1 MDTTLVTVTVLSMG
15 MAAAL
20 SVIVWWLLREERRR
34 SEARIAALQA
44 AARAPILATPPSAAV
59 AAPASTAAPD
69 ARGLAA
75 DAPPKAKPAPVIA
88 VFKRQPWVSDA
99 AADLPLRSEQAPAA
113 PRPIADGPMFVE
125 PVRTPAWSNRLGIM
139 AAIVLVGASALL
151 FAMTASKA
159 RATAAAGTALAQ
171 SPTEAGLELISLH
184 DAHANGTLTITGMV
198 RNPHSAS
205 LLTRVTVT
213 AYTFDDKGAF
223 LASGRA
229 LLDVTSLAPGDD
241 SPFVVTVPVTDAVAR
256 YRIGFRGEDGRVIG
270 HVDHRQ
276 QGPMA
281 ALRLNPDTM
290 Q

>member
-44 AARAPILATPPSAAV
+44 AARAPIFAAPAATV
-59 AAPASTAAPD
+59 ATPASTAAPGSP
-69 ARGLAA
+69 AGN
-75 DAPPKAKPAPVIA
+75 APPKAKPAPVIA
-88 VFKRQPWVSDA
+88 VFRRQPWVTDA
-99 AADLPLRSEQAPAA
+99 SADLPLRADQAPAA
-113 PRPIADGPMFVE
+113 SAPIADGPMFVE
-125 PVRTPAWSNRLGIM
+125 PVRTPAWGNRLGIM

-198 RNPHSAS
+198 RNPRSAS

-281 ALRLNPDTM
+281 ALRLNPDTI

>member
-34 SEARIAALQA
+34 SEARVAALQA
-44 AARAPILATPPSAAV
+44 AARAPIFAAPPPATVGAPVSSAAPSP
-59 AAPASTAAPD
+59 AGNAPA
-69 ARGLAA
+69 
-75 DAPPKAKPAPVIA
+75 KAKPAPVIA
-88 VFKRQPWVSDA
+88 VFRRQPWVTDA
-99 AADLPLRSEQAPAA
+99 AADLPLRAEQAPAA
-113 PRPIADGPMFVE
+113 SGPIADGPMFVE
-125 PVRTPAWSNRLGIM
+125 PVRTPAWGNRLGIM

-198 RNPHSAS
+198 RNPRSAS

-281 ALRLNPDTM
+281 ALRLNPDTI